1 MKHQLTNSHST
12 IKLTPMREPES
23 VGFRPSM
30 SGVIRHGVRPSK
42 IGTFRVHLTLPP
54 LLTQRLHVH
63 KGKMSERWIRQVMVA
78 AAYATPFHSL
88 FQQPFSL
95 SLSSSLSTTILLPF
109 EPSLYTPASREC
121 STAILC
127 YQTMNSNENK
137 KPARQRFPKP
147 TRCWST
153 PSTMRTSFA
162 VVKSKYALFLFIHRP
177 FPSCS
182 FIRCFLFAA
191 DYTTLPLHDPLLTRG
206 SSLLT

>member
-1 MKHQLTNSHST
+1 
-12 IKLTPMREPES
+12 
-23 VGFRPSM
+23 M
-30 SGVIRHGVRPSK
+30 SGVIRHGVHPSK

-54 LLTQRLHVH
+54 PLTQRLHVH

-95 SLSSSLSTTILLPF
+95 SLSLYPSLPPLSF
-109 EPSLYTPASREC
+109 SHSSLYTPASREC

-137 KPARQRFPKP
+137 KPPRQRFPKP

-153 PSTMRTSFA
+153 PSTMRASFA